1 LANNVMDRWI
11 LARCQS
17 LIRLVQTEMAAY
29 RLYTVIPRLL
39 DLIDELTNWY
49 IRFNRKRLK
58 GEDGEEDTIAALN
71 TLFETLFTLCRTMSS
86 YTPFMTENLYQSLR
100 EFIPEDPAAGDTRSV
115 HFLRFPEV
123 KEEYFDVDIERQVQ
137 RMQAV
142 IDLARNIRE
151 RNNLSLKVPLKELL
165 IFHPDQTYISDVKPL
180 QRYIESELNVRD
192 VVFSS
197 DETLS
202 GVRYR
207 AVADWPVLG
216 RKLRKDMGRVKN
228 ALPNVP
234 SDAVKVYATSGT
246 ITVDGIALVEGD
258 LTVQRYLELPPAAE
272 GQFATNS
279 DNDVVIRLD
288 IQIHADLQGEWLSR
302 ELTNRVQ
309 KLRKKAGLQATDD
322 IDVFYRFNPG
332 SGLEL
337 LAAIQDNTEL
347 IKKTIGSL
355 PVDVKEKKL
364 TSEVIIEEEQEIDD
378 VKFMIYL
385 AKP

>member
-1 LANNVMDRWI
+1 
-11 LARCQS
+11 
-17 LIRLVQTEMAAY
+17 
-29 RLYTVIPRLL
+29 
-39 DLIDELTNWY
+39 
-49 IRFNRKRLK
+49 
-58 GEDGEEDTIAALN
+58 
-71 TLFETLFTLCRTMSS
+71 
-86 YTPFMTENLYQSLR
+86 
-100 EFIPEDPAAGDTRSV
+100 
-115 HFLRFPEV
+115 
-123 KEEYFDVDIERQVQ
+123 
-137 RMQAV
+137 
-142 IDLARNIRE
+142 
-151 RNNLSLKVPLKELL
+151 LKELL
-165 IFHPDQTYISDVKPL
+165 IFHPDQTYISDVKSL

-216 RKLRKDMGRVKN
+216 RKLRKDLGRVRN

-234 SDAVKVYATSGT
+234 SDAVKAYTTNGT

-288 IQIHADLQGEWLSR
+288 IQIHVDLQGEWLSR

-322 IDVFYRFNPG
+322 IDIFYRFTPG

-347 IKKTIGSL
+347 IKKTVGSL
-355 PVDVKEKKL
+355 PVDVKEKKAI
-364 TSEVIIEEEQEIDD
+364 SEVIIEEEQEIDD